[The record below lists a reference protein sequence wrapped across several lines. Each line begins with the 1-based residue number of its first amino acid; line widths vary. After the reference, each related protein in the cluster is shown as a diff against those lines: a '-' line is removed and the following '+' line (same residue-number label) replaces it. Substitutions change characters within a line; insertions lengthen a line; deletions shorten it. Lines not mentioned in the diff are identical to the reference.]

1 MSNNTNYKLSIIIPC
16 YNEKETIK
24 EIIDRINQINLG
36 PIQNE
41 IIIIDDYSTDGTK
54 DILKNLKRQKNQTI
68 LYNSKNYG
76 KGYCIRYALSHCTGN
91 IIIIQDADLEYDPRD
106 YPALIHPIITGQA
119 TVVYGSRER
128 NKKNKTH
135 SGVLFYLGGILVTK
149 LTNILFNSNLT
160 DQPTC
165 YKVFK
170 TDILKAL
177 SLHENRFGFCSEVT
191 VQLLKK
197 KIRIHEVPISYY
209 PRKKHEG
216 KKIGIKDA
224 CRAIYILFK
233 YRLFNLQ

>member
-1 MSNNTNYKLSIIIPC
+1 MNNNISHKLSIIIPC

-36 PIQNE
+36 PIQKE
-41 IIIIDDYSTDGTK
+41 VIIVDDYSTDGTQ
-54 DILKNLKRQKNQTI
+54 DILKTLNVPQDHTI
-68 LYNSKNYG
+68 LYHLKNYG
-76 KGYCIRYALSHCTGN
+76 KGYCIRHALPHCTGN
-91 IIIIQDADLEYDPRD
+91 IIIIQDADLEYSPRD
-106 YPALIHPIITGQA
+106 YPALIQPIITGEA
-119 TVVYGSRER
+119 AIVYGSRER

-177 SLHENRFGFCSEVT
+177 SLYENRFGFCSEVT

-209 PRKKHEG
+209 PRKKYEG

-233 YRLFNLQ
+233 YRLFNPL

>member
-1 MSNNTNYKLSIIIPC
+1 MNNNTTQKLSIIIPC

-24 EIIDRINQINLG
+24 EIIDQINQINLG
-36 PIQNE
+36 PIQKE
-41 IIIIDDYSTDGTK
+41 VIIVDDYSTDGTQ
-54 DILKNLKRQKNQTI
+54 DILKTLNAPQNHTI
-68 LYNSKNYG
+68 LYNLKNYG
-76 KGYCIRYALSHCTGN
+76 KGYCIRYALSYCTGN

-106 YPALIHPIITGQA
+106 YPTLIQPIITGQVA
-119 TVVYGSRER
+119 VVYGSRVR

-135 SGVLFYLGGILVTK
+135 SGVLFYLGGLLLTK

-170 TDILKAL
+170 TDTLKSL

-191 VQLLKK
+191 AQLLKK
-197 KIRIHEVPISYY
+197 KITIHEVPISYN

-233 YRLFNLQ
+233 YRLFTQL